1 MVHRN
6 LWPRVGVFAGG
17 MYFAVYGLSLL
28 DNGVFEFHNYLRAV
42 VHSPGIVMSGILL
55 MILAV
60 IPDSLAEWT
69 VARRGRRR

>member
-1 MVHRN
+1 
-6 LWPRVGVFAGG
+6 
-17 MYFAVYGLSLL
+17 
-28 DNGVFEFHNYLRAV
+28 VFEFHNYLRAV